1 MVLDRDVF
9 GKERR
14 FELADAEFKAR
25 TDDNAKAI
33 RAYIDSKRMNISPR
47 RLLEYYIKLG
57 MIDAQLEGKKFM
69 ELNEKDLVRLFE
81 RMRKRPGHHN
91 RLISTRSINN
101 YQKELRSFLRFL
113 HRPELAATIKLERM
127 DELNNL
133 TPDDML
139 IEKDVEALIR
149 AAGTERNRAL
159 IAVLAETGIR
169 PSELF
174 NIQIK
179 DVNLSSQVKTLA
191 VFGKKR
197 KRLRPIIG
205 CVSFISEWL
214 NVHPKGDDG
223 EAPLFTKVNGKP
235 LTYAAGRKIILLAF
249 AEAKIKKRATL
260 KLFRHSTNTYLYSKF
275 PQEVAGALQG
285 HVPGSQMAKHYVHL
299 SEKRISEPYLVAY
312 GIRPQEETKPF
323 LLPKMCKVCGLENS
337 AEKIT
342 CERCKNPLTIKS
354 AHELTT
360 PNKMIDD
367 VLNSD
372 SDLMKQLEEKIVERI
387 MAQVETK
394 MQHVNY
400 TLGKNGPE
408 EI

>member
-9 GKERR
+9 KKEER
-14 FELADAEFKAR
+14 FIVADAKFRAR
-25 TDDNAKAI
+25 KDDNAKAI
-33 RAYIDSKRMNISPR
+33 CAYIDSKNASPR
-47 RLLEYYIKLG
+47 RLVEYYIKLG
-57 MIDAQLEGKKFM
+57 MIDSQLDGKKFM
-69 ELNEKDLVRLFE
+69 ELTEKDLQALFVK
-81 RMRKRPGHHN
+81 MRKRQGHHN
-91 RLISTRSINN
+91 RLISTRSVNN
-101 YQKELRSFLRFL
+101 YQKELRSFFRFL
-113 HRPELAATIKLERM
+113 KKPELAATIKLERM

-139 IEKDVEALIR
+139 TEKDVEALIR
-149 AAGTERNRAL
+149 AAGTPRNRAV

-179 DVNLSSQVKTLA
+179 DVNLSSQVKVIA
-191 VFGKKR
+191 IYGKKR
-197 KRLRPIIG
+197 KRQRPIIG
-205 CVSFISEWL
+205 CVQYIADWL
-214 NVHPKGDDG
+214 NVHPKGGDG
-223 EAPLFTKVNGKP
+223 EAALFTKLNGDP
-235 LTYAAGRKIILLAF
+235 LTYAAGRKLIMLAF
-249 AEAKIKKRATL
+249 AEAKIKKPATL

-299 SEKRISEPYLVAY
+299 SEKCVSEPYLAAY
-312 GIRPQEETKPF
+312 GVRPKEETKPF
-323 LLPKMCKVCGLENS
+323 LMPKVCMVCGIENT

-360 PNKMIDD
+360 PNKLIDD

-372 SDLMKQLEEKIVERI
+372 SDFVKQLEEKLVERI
-387 MAQVETK
+387 MKQVENK
-394 MQHVNY
+394 MHGVNY
-400 TLGKNGPE
+400 TLGNYGPE

>member
-9 GKERR
+9 GKEKR
-14 FELADAEFKAR
+14 FKIADAKFRAR
-25 TDDNAKAI
+25 TDGNAKAI
-33 RAYIDSKRMNISPR
+33 CSYIDSKRMNASPR
-47 RLLEYYIKLG
+47 RLIEYYVKLG
-57 MIDAQLEGKKFM
+57 MIDSVLEGKEFSKIT
-69 ELNEKDLVRLFE
+69 EKDLLVLFE
-81 RMRKRPGHHN
+81 KMRKRPGHYN
-91 RLISTRSINN
+91 RLISTRSMNN
-101 YQKELRSFLRFL
+101 YQKEFRSFLRFL
-113 HRPELAATIKLERM
+113 HRHELASTIKLERM

-139 IEKDVEALIR
+139 TEKDVEALIR
-149 AAGTERNRAL
+149 AAGTERNRAV

-179 DVNLSSQVKTLA
+179 DVNLSSQVKTIA

-223 EAPLFTKVNGKP
+223 EAPLFTKLNGKP
-235 LTYAAGRKIILLAF
+235 LTYAAGRKLIVLAF

-299 SEKRISEPYLVAY
+299 SEKRVSEPYLVAY
-312 GIRPQEETKPF
+312 GIKPKEETKPF
-323 LLPKMCKVCGLENS
+323 LLPKLCAVCGLENT

-360 PNKMIDD
+360 PNKLIDD
-367 VLNSD
+367 VLSSD
-372 SDLMKQLEEKIVERI
+372 SEFVKQLEEKLVERI
-387 MAQVETK
+387 MRQVEDK

-400 TLGKNGPE
+400 TLRKNGPE